1 MPRVRTPSPEQQKTD
16 RIIATALAN
25 AIDRLAIT
33 YPQEWGLQAASRGIR
48 EFAQTAVQQ
57 PKPRVRK
64 PKVAPDPKYRDGKSA
79 AAHDVD
85 ARELAHHSV

>member
-25 AIDRLAIT
+25 AIDRLTIT
-33 YPQEWGLQAASRGIR
+33 YPHEFGLQAASRGIR

-64 PKVAPDPKYRDGKSA
+64 PKAAPLVVEM
-79 AAHDVD
+79 AH
-85 ARELAHHSV
+85 AE